1 MDKCLRPQIFD
12 TDANSEKVLESG
24 FIGKGHLRVSLEELM
39 EQLIETN
46 LTF

>member
-12 TDANSEKVLESG
+12 TDANSEEGLKSG
-24 FIGKGHLRVSLEELM
+24 FIRNGHLRILLEELM
-39 EQLIETN
+39 EQLIETK